1 MSGVAGKVQAPQAA
15 GWEEMAELLKGPEGH
30 PPQLSWAPSHSP
42 LVGGGGGSGVWGG
55 EQEGT
60 GRGVTR
66 EPRPSIQEGDSSS

>member
-42 LVGGGGGSGVWGG
+42 LVGG
-55 EQEGT
+55 
-60 GRGVTR
+60 
-66 EPRPSIQEGDSSS
+66 EGDLEFGVGNRKVQGGV